1 MESIKKPLLLI
12 FYLFLFR
19 ILIIIFVIFILFPY
33 DHISWF
39 IFAKWDA
46 DYYLSIAS
54 GGYNMSNYVF
64 FPLYPILIKI
74 VNLFLHNYI
83 FSALIISNLSY
94 LLSLLLLYELARKVT
109 RNSFVSKITIILF
122 SFFPSSFFT
131 SLIYTESLF
140 LVFTLLSFYGAINRQ
155 WKIAAISGSFAS
167 LTRINGILIILPL
180 ICIYLTKN
188 KKLKKSILLLLL
200 PLLSSICFIL
210 YLKLVLNVGL
220 TEFINLQKSEFKRN
234 VFSIKALIYDVKYWL
249 NELLKGPLISDGFP
263 WKIYF
268 LLNIL
273 SVPFVIFISFYAL
286 FKRIT
291 FKIPL
296 CIYVLSTLVFYL
308 LSGSLDSLIRYIL
321 PLFPLYIF
329 LADFLC
335 KYVRSKFLM
344 GLTLG
349 IFLILQILLFAYHIT
364 GIAVF

>member
-1 MESIKKPLLLI
+1 
-12 FYLFLFR
+12 
-19 ILIIIFVIFILFPY
+19 
-33 DHISWF
+33 
-39 IFAKWDA
+39 
-46 DYYLSIAS
+46 
-54 GGYNMSNYVF
+54 
-64 FPLYPILIKI
+64 
-74 VNLFLHNYI
+74 
-83 FSALIISNLSY
+83 
-94 LLSLLLLYELARKVT
+94 
-109 RNSFVSKITIILF
+109 
-122 SFFPSSFFT
+122 
-131 SLIYTESLF
+131 
-140 LVFTLLSFYGAINRQ
+140 
-155 WKIAAISGSFAS
+155 
-167 LTRINGILIILPL
+167 
-180 ICIYLTKN
+180 
-188 KKLKKSILLLLL
+188 L
-200 PLLSSICFIL
+200 PLLSLICFIL

-273 SVPFVIFISFYAL
+273 SIPFVIFISFYAL

-308 LSGSLDSLIRYIL
+308 LSGGLASLIRYIL